1 MSTYRTTQD
10 CDMTVT
16 RNDKLKI
23 YEPWGLEKDGEDIA
37 IRLRP

>member
-1 MSTYRTTQD
+1 
-10 CDMTVT
+10 MTVT